1 MIRVVTAATG
11 EGKSKSLISLAN
23 ENLEVTKGHIVF
35 IDSDGSQMYSL
46 KHQIRYINSSDFPL
60 SNQNEVFGFIC
71 GILSRD
77 SDISDI
83 YVDGLL
89 KMANQ
94 KEIETPENLV
104 EKFKIVAKKFDVNIT
119 LGIGCSADK
128 LPEAFKEFEHIEGT
142 K

>member
-23 ENLEVTKGHIVF
+23 DNLATTKGHIVF
-35 IDSDGSQMYSL
+35 VDSDGSQMYSL
-46 KHQIRYINSSDFPL
+46 KHQVRYINKSDYPIDNHHEF
-60 SNQNEVFGFIC
+60 FGFIC
-71 GILSRD
+71 GILARD

-89 KMANQ
+89 KLAKLN
-94 KEIETPENLV
+94 ETETTEKLV
-104 EKFKIVAKKFDVNIT
+104 EKIKLVSKKFDVNIT

-128 LPEAFKEFEHIEGT
+128 LPDAFKEFEHVNA
-142 K
+142 